1 MNIQSTT
8 SNILPAIAFF
18 CTALLACSST
28 SAQENAQRSA
38 GRFMPPA
45 TIACDRNQLTSWT
58 GLVSGYGR
66 GAAKSWIEINTD
78 DDTIE
83 STEIDHHDQ
92 TDASASFLLWS
103 KTFTAADWARIEKS
117 PGVLIEGMRA
127 TAWICLDGQTPPV
140 IDWQPPQ
147 D

>member
-1 MNIQSTT
+1 
-8 SNILPAIAFF
+8 
-18 CTALLACSST
+18 
-28 SAQENAQRSA
+28 
-38 GRFMPPA
+38 MPPA
-45 TIACDRNQLTSWT
+45 AITCDRNQLTSWT
-58 GLVSGYGR
+58 GSVSGYGR
-66 GAAKSWIEINTD
+66 GSAKSWIEISTD

-103 KTFTAADWARIEKS
+103 KTFTAADWARIEQS
-117 PGVLIEGMRA
+117 PGVLIEGIRA
-127 TAWICLDGQTPPV
+127 TAWICLDGQTSPV